1 MALHFAPAEYR
12 SRIDRARARMGE
24 LGLCGLLL
32 FRQESMYWLTGY
44 DTAGYS
50 QFQCLWLGRDGRLM
64 LLTRSAD
71 IRQARLTS
79 ILEDVRVWVDSAA
92 ANPAQMLRRE
102 LAGLLEPAARVGVE
116 YAAVSLNAQRGK
128 LIDAAFADVALE
140 DASELI
146 SGLRVVKTEAELAYV
161 RQAGRLADAAWEAA
175 LAVTRPGRSESDIL
189 AEIYASVIRAGGD
202 PAAGRFVCGAGKNA
216 LLCRY
221 FTGKGVIA
229 PQDQVNIEF
238 AAAYRHYHAALM
250 RTVVTGTAS
259 STQRRMHEAN
269 VEALALCRGRLRPGH
284 TFGDLF
290 EAHASVLDR
299 HGFRHARLNAC
310 GYSLGAAYPPTWM
323 EWPMVYAG
331 NPQPIEP
338 GMVVFLHMIQLDSDS
353 GFAMCLGETYVVT
366 DSEPERLSALG
377 LDLPVVG

>member
-1 MALHFAPAEYR
+1 MALHFASAEYHA
-12 SRIDRARARMGE
+12 RIARACERMNE
-24 LGLCGLLL
+24 LGLDGLLL

-50 QFQCLWLGRDGRLM
+50 QFQCLWLGRDARSM

-71 IRQARLTS
+71 KRQARLTS
-79 ILEDVRVWVDSAA
+79 ILKDVRVWVDSAT
-92 ANPAQMLRRE
+92 ANPAQTLRHE
-102 LAGLLEPAARVGVE
+102 LAELVAPGARLGVE
-116 YAAVSLNAQRGK
+116 YAATSLNAQRGR
-128 LIDAAFADVALE
+128 LLDAAFADMALV

-146 SGLRVVKTEAELAYV
+146 SGLRVVKSEAELAYV
-161 RQAGRLADAAWEAA
+161 REAGRLADAAWRAAFAEA
-175 LAVTRPGRSESDIL
+175 RPGQSESDIL
-189 AEIYASVIRAGGD
+189 ATIYATVIRGGGD
-202 PAAGRFVCGAGKNA
+202 PAAGRFVCGAGRNA

-229 PQDQVNIEF
+229 PQDQINIEF

-250 RTVVTGTAS
+250 RTVVVGPVS
-259 STQRRMHEAN
+259 PIQRRMHEAN
-269 VEALALCRGRLRPGH
+269 IEALALCCSRLRPGH

-290 EAHASVLDR
+290 DAHASVLDR

-331 NPQPIEP
+331 NPQPIDP

-353 GFAMCLGETYVVT
+353 GFAMCLGETYAVT
-366 DSEPERLSALG
+366 DSAPERLSGLG
-377 LDLPVVG
+377 LDLPVAG